1 MKTNDW
7 QLLRVVKVGI
17 AFHFICLTSS
27 PSVLKLWSSVSL
39 RQITE
44 VTGKTNKQEL
54 GKKIP
59 EPQEQVLVNAVYLI
73 SAKRKRYCKSVLF
86 FPSQRK
92 ACAVHRAATAPGPW
106 GHVGTVILKDP
117 KSFLYSAKFLRICTQ
132 SIFQYI
138 CKIVDISLNNLCHS
152 ILYTSAGGLSSF
164 SSVIWNKY
172 LYFNS
177 IVLPYI
183 LKQIGKFLNIYIY
196 LRHHQ
201 MCLGWWVGEAHL
213 LSIFCNINAYIF
225 VAEEKKRWLQQ
236 IKTAPHPQALLM
248 YINCPAPGRCTR

>member
-1 MKTNDW
+1 MLFT
-7 QLLRVVKVGI
+7 LLVQKERDTAKV
-17 AFHFICLTSS
+17 FSS
-27 PSVLKLWSSVSL
+27 SHPRGKL
-39 RQITE
+39 
-44 VTGKTNKQEL
+44 
-54 GKKIP
+54 
-59 EPQEQVLVNAVYLI
+59 
-73 SAKRKRYCKSVLF
+73 VLF
-86 FPSQRK
+86 TEQPQPL
-92 ACAVHRAATAPGPW
+92 VHGATW
-106 GHVGTVILKDP
+106 VQSLKDP
-117 KSFLYSAKFLRICTQ
+117 KSFLYSGKFPRTCTQ

-152 ILYTSAGGLSSF
+152 ILHTSAGGLSTF

-213 LSIFCNINAYIF
+213 LSIFCSTNAYIF
-225 VAEEKKRWLQQ
+225 VVEEKKRWLQQ

-248 YINCPAPGRCTR
+248 YINCPAPGMCTR